1 MQIIR
6 RGDSAAMAFRDGDAA
21 IASKRGKVSVTP
33 ALRSKVRRENLLK
46 VFMFLYLVLKSSL
59 ATTAWMI
66 ERNP

>member
-1 MQIIR
+1 
-6 RGDSAAMAFRDGDAA
+6 MAVAPRDRDAP
-21 IASKRGKVSVTP
+21 IASKSGKVNVTP
-33 ALRSKVRRENLLK
+33 ALRNNARRENLLR